1 MARWIGL
8 AVACW
13 CVAVP
18 AGAQEAVDQPP
29 LVAVTLEDPEGRFA
43 KWTIEAQRLVTQ
55 LFQDAGVAVTWRA
68 ADLAVADRTL
78 TVTISAAAAR
88 VGIGAEAMGVAPSPG
103 DGTRGTQAYVFGDR
117 LGEFAAEHA
126 IPVAYVL
133 ACAVAHELGHLLLPP
148 NAHDGGGIM
157 RGSWNPRLFPP
168 KSPGI
173 DGFTPA
179 QARLLRLRARRSIVT
194 NPGADE

>member
-1 MARWIGL
+1 MARWIRF

-29 LVAVTLEDPEGRFA
+29 LVVVVTLEDPEGRFA
-43 KWTIEAQRLVTQ
+43 KWTTEAQRMVTR
-55 LFQDAGVAVTWRA
+55 LFMEAGVAVTWRA
-68 ADLAVADRTL
+68 ADGAVADRAL
-78 TVTISAAAAR
+78 TVTITAA
-88 VGIGAEAMGVAPSPG
+88 GAWAGMGGEAMGVAPSPG
-103 DGTRGTQAYVFGDR
+103 DGTRGAQAYVFGDR
-117 LGEFAAEHA
+117 LRAFASEHA
-126 IPVAYVL
+126 IPVGYVL
-133 ACAVAHELGHLLLPP
+133 ACALAHELGHLLLPP

-173 DGFTPA
+173 EGFTPA
-179 QARLLRLRARRSIVT
+179 QARLLRLRSRSTVT
-194 NPGADE
+194 NPGGR